1 MAATQ
6 RIAAGAVVAA
16 VCAASLAGCA
26 IGTDGSKEG
35 AAGPQKAK
43 PAQAPPKSV
52 VRLIGDGSTA
62 YTGAQPHLPR
72 P

>member
-26 IGTDGSKEG
+26 TGTDASKG
-35 AAGPQKAK
+35 GVAGPQKAK
-43 PAQAPPKSV
+43 PLQAPP
-52 VRLIGDGSTA
+52 STWSA
-62 YTGAQPHLPR
+62 
-72 P
+72 